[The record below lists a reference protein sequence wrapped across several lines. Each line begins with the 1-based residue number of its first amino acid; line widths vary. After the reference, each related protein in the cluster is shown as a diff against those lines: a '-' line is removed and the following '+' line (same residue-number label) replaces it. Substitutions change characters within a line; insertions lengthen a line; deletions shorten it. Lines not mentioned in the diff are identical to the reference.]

1 MIVLY
6 SGRVIVERLRL
17 SDNWRAKF
25 RLPGRPETILDLC
38 TPDVREAYIRAQ
50 YHYLALRKNQPI
62 EEIESEFHGKAKCWS
77 CIHWLPRGNECS
89 LGFPEARQN
98 GGRFAARCGLYDDG
112 KEGVRQDGS
121 GRWPL
126 D

>member
-6 SGRVIVERLRL
+6 SGRVIIERLRL
-17 SDNWRAKF
+17 SANWRAKI

-62 EEIESEFHGKAKCWS
+62 EEIETEFYGKAKCWS

-89 LGFPEARQN
+89 FGFPEARQN
-98 GGRFAARCGLYDDG
+98 EGRFAARCGLYDDG
-112 KEGVRQDGS
+112 KESAGS
-121 GRWPL
+121 NGPG
-126 D
+126 

>member
-6 SGRVIVERLRL
+6 SGRVIVERLKL
-17 SDNWRAKF
+17 SENWRAKI
-25 RLPGRPETILDLC
+25 RLPGRPETIIDLC

-50 YHYLALRKNQPI
+50 YHYLALRKKQPI
-62 EEIESEFHGKAKCWS
+62 EVIENEYYQKAKCWS
-77 CIHWLPRGNECS
+77 CIHWLPRSDECS

-98 GGRFAARCGLYDDG
+98 GGRFAARCELYDDG
-112 KEGVRQDGS
+112 KESARSDGS
-121 GRWPL
+121 RSWPL

>member
-17 SDNWRAKF
+17 SDNWRAKI
-25 RLPGRPETILDLC
+25 RLPGRAETIIDLC

-62 EEIESEFHGKAKCWS
+62 EEIES
-77 CIHWLPRGNECS
+77 
-89 LGFPEARQN
+89 
-98 GGRFAARCGLYDDG
+98 
-112 KEGVRQDGS
+112 
-121 GRWPL
+121 
-126 D
+126 